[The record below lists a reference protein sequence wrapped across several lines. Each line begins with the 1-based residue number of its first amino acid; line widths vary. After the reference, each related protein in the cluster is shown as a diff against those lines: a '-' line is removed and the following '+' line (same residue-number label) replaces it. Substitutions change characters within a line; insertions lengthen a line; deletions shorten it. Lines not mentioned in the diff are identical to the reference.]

1 MEFYKEPLMELKNEK
16 YIVGDDV
23 NRRHFLRSSAAL
35 GITAACP
42 LLLSAKTSVA
52 QNFPGE
58 TKKFVR
64 EALYYEKLEHK
75 KIRCTLCPRK
85 CVIDDRERGYC
96 GVRENREGTYYTL
109 VYNRACTYHCGS
121 HRKKATFPF

>member
-1 MEFYKEPLMELKNEK
+1 MEFYKESLMELKNEK

-64 EALYYEKLEHK
+64 KLCIMKSWNTKRSVVH
-75 KIRCTLCPRK
+75 
-85 CVIDDRERGYC
+85 CVPQMC
-96 GVRENREGTYYTL
+96 
-109 VYNRACTYHCGS
+109 H
-121 HRKKATFPF
+121 